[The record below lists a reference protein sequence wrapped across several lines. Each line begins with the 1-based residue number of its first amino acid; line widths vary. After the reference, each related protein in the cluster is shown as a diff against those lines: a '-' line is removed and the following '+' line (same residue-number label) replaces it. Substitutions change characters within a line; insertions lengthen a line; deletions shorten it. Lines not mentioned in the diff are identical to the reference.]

1 MPLDRNVSRLVLQL
15 RQLMLLLLPG
25 RGRRG
30 WRGGGWGGWRG
41 VVLPALVEDLR
52 VLRDLLGDGLDVVQ
66 FPHEVI
72 TVDELAVDVV
82 PSSAAAMVRG
92 RAASALSAAHLAE

>member
-1 MPLDRNVSRLVLQL
+1 LPLDRNVSRLVLQL
-15 RQLMLLLLPG
+15 LQLMLLLPG

-30 WRGGGWGGWRG
+30 WRRGGWGG